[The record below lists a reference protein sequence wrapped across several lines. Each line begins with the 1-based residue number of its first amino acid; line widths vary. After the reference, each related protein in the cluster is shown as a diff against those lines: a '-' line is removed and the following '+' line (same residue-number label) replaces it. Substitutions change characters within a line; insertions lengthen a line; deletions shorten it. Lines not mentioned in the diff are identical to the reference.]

1 MFAALGVAVCLLS
14 GCAGNGGNA
23 PISSGPSIATPAGR
37 PSGGSPATGAASE
50 RPPVIVNGQAIPW
63 DALRPAM
70 VEAAGAVA
78 LEEAALDIA
87 LRDALGA
94 RGVRMADLDLGAER
108 AILLEQL
115 ASAAPVRTTRATESQ
130 ADRAERLLDELRAA
144 RGLGTARFE
153 GFLRR
158 NAALRLL
165 VRDDVVLNESVIRQ
179 AYELRHG
186 ERIPAR
192 IIVVDSISDAIR
204 ATERLDAGEPFA
216 EVAALVSTD
225 ESASRGGRLEPV
237 SPVDPTYPSAI
248 REALANLRPGER
260 SAPIAIETGVAIL
273 LRETAPAPTDAA
285 PSIESVREDL
295 ERDAR
300 LRQERI
306 LMGEKARELLNR
318 SRITVFDDALDDAWR
333 RRTGARR

>member
-1 MFAALGVAVCLLS
+1 VIINGEAVS
-14 GCAGNGGNA
+14 
-23 PISSGPSIATPAGR
+23 
-37 PSGGSPATGAASE
+37 
-50 RPPVIVNGQAIPW
+50 W

-94 RGVRMADLDLGAER
+94 RGVRMADLDLDAER
-108 AILLEQL
+108 AILIEQL
-115 ASAAPVRTTRATESQ
+115 ATAAPARMLAANESR
-130 ADRAERLLDELRAA
+130 ADRGERLLAQLRAA
-144 RGLGTARFE
+144 RGLGAERFE

-165 VRDDVVLNESVIRQ
+165 VRDAVVLNESVVRQ
-179 AYELRHG
+179 SYELQYG

-192 IIVVDSISDAIR
+192 ILVVDTIADATR
-204 ATERLDAGEPFA
+204 ALERIDAGEPFS

-225 ESASRGGRLEPV
+225 ESASRGGLLEPV

-248 REALANLRPGER
+248 REALARLAPGEH
-260 SAPIAIETGVAIL
+260 SPPIAIDTGVAIL
-273 LRETAPAPTDAA
+273 RREASDAA
-285 PSIESVREDL
+285 DPVDRPALDSVRDSL

-306 LMGEKARELLNR
+306 LMGEKARELLDG
-318 SRITVFDDALDDAWR
+318 SRITIFDDALDSAWR
-333 RRTGARR
+333 RRTGAVR